1 MTTIAGASDVFQAQR
16 RPWNERKRPKLVSRR
31 TPRVHRGL
39 RKAKRGLHK
48 AKQGLHK
55 AKHGL
60 HEAKRGLPEPKH
72 GLHKAKLGLQGC
84 AALAGIG
91 VSQPYFSKAKAQWR
105 LRQRHLSSRF
115 RDLLDRRKCLGYLLV
130 SLLYLPASSDD
141 VLNQRPRHVRRLV
154 AIGI

>member
-1 MTTIAGASDVFQAQR
+1 MTVMTTIAGASDVFQAQR

-39 RKAKRGLHK
+39 HK
-48 AKQGLHK
+48 P
-55 AKHGL
+55 KHGL
-60 HEAKRGLPEPKH
+60 HKAKRGLPEPKH